1 MTRRGDDMNTSEQI
15 RSWELQLKKHER
27 RLEQA
32 DTDSSEYMVV
42 RREIADIQAHLRRL
56 DQHYQR

>member
-1 MTRRGDDMNTSEQI
+1 MNTNEQI

-27 RLEQA
+27 RLKQA
-32 DTDSSEYMVV
+32 DTESSQYMVV

-56 DQHYQR
+56 HQHL